1 MKVVC
6 ASDSPTWRLLLEK
19 SVEALG
25 HEPVLAEDGEEA
37 WKLVES
43 DPAVDVCVTDRQMPG
58 MSGEGLVEKIRT
70 ELDGRYVYTVLLTAQ
85 DTSEEVIEGM
95 EAGADD
101 YLVKPL
107 DQVALATR
115 LVAAE
120 RVTALHRT
128 IAEQRAEIERLYGK
142 LKDAFK
148 RFVPESVAE
157 QIITRSDEGVK
168 LGGVSRVATVMFTD
182 LRGFTQFSE
191 HQDPAQVIEVVNR
204 YLGEMSEAIL
214 NEEGTIVAYM
224 GDGIMAVFGAPL
236 EQDDHADRALRASR
250 AMLDHH
256 LPRFGEWM
264 KEQGFGEGFR
274 MGIGL
279 NSGDV
284 VSGNV
289 GSEKRLEYTALGDTT
304 NTAARLEG
312 MTKGTAHQLYCS
324 ETTKEMLLRPPEDL
338 VFVDEVD
345 IRGRDQPLGV
355 WSLDDAT

>member
-6 ASDSPTWRLLLEK
+6 ATDSPTWRLLLEK

-37 WKLVES
+37 WKLVEG
-43 DPAVDVCVTDRQMPG
+43 DPSIDVCVTDRQMPG
-58 MSGEGLVEKIRT
+58 MGGEELVAKIRT

-107 DQVALATR
+107 DQVALSTR
-115 LVAAE
+115 LVAAQ

-128 IAEQRAEIERLYGK
+128 IAEQQAEIERLYGK

-168 LGGVSRVATVMFTD
+168 LGGISRVATVMFTD

-191 HQDPAQVIEVVNR
+191 HQDPAQVIDVVNR

-236 EQDDHADRALRASR
+236 EQEDHADRALRASR
-250 AMLDHH
+250 AMLDLH
-256 LPRFGEWM
+256 LPRFSEWM

-312 MTKGTAHQLYCS
+312 MTKGTTHQLYCS
-324 ETTKEMLLRPPEDL
+324 ETTREMLVDPPEDL

-355 WSLDDAT
+355 WSFAEEG

>member
-1 MKVVC
+1 VKVVC
-6 ASDSPTWRLLLEK
+6 ASDSPTWRLLLER

-43 DPAVDVCVTDRQMPG
+43 DPSVDVCVTDRQMPG
-58 MSGEGLVEKIRT
+58 MSGEELVEKIRT
-70 ELDGRYVYTVLLTAQ
+70 ELEGRYVYTVLLTAQ

-107 DQVALATR
+107 DQVALSTR

-236 EQDDHADRALRASR
+236 EQEDHADRALRASR
-250 AMLDHH
+250 AMLDLH
-256 LPRFGEWM
+256 LPRFGDWM

-312 MTKGTAHQLYCS
+312 MTKGTPHQLYCS
-324 ETTKEMLLRPPEDL
+324 ETTREMLLDPPEDL
-338 VFVDEVD
+338 VFVNEVD

-355 WSLDDAT
+355 WSFAGEG

>member
-37 WKLVES
+37 WKLIEG
-43 DPAVDVCVTDRQMPG
+43 DPAVDVCVTDRQMPE
-58 MSGEGLVEKIRT
+58 MSGEELVERIRT
-70 ELDGRYVYTVLLTAQ
+70 GLEGRYVYTVLLTAQ

>member
-1 MKVVC
+1 MKVLC
-6 ASDSPTWRLLLEK
+6 ASDSPTWQLLLQR

-25 HEPVLAEDGEEA
+25 HEPTLASDGDEA
-37 WKLVES
+37 WDRILTDEEI
-43 DPAVDVCVTDRQMPG
+43 DTCITDRQMPG
-58 MSGEGLVEKIRT
+58 LSGDELVARIRT
-70 ELDGRYVYTVLLTAQ
+70 ELGNRYVYTVLLTAQ
-85 DTSEEVIEGM
+85 DSSEEVIDGM
-95 EAGADD
+95 EGGADD
-101 YLVKPL
+101 YLIKPL

-115 LVAAE
+115 LIAAE
-120 RVTALHRT
+120 RVTGLHRT
-128 IAEQRAEIERLYGK
+128 IAEQQAEIERLYGK

-157 QIITRSDEGVK
+157 QIITRSDEGVR
-168 LGGVSRVATVMFTD
+168 LGGVSRTATVMFTD

-191 HQDPAQVIEVVNR
+191 HQEPEKVIDVVNR

-224 GDGIMAVFGAPL
+224 GDGIMAVFGAPI
-236 EQDDHADRALRASR
+236 EQEDHADRALRAAR
-250 AMLDHH
+250 AMLDIH

-264 KEQGFGEGFR
+264 KEQGYGEGFR

-279 NSGDV
+279 NSGGV

-324 ETTKEMLLRPPEDL
+324 ETTREMLQEPPPDL

-355 WSLDDAT
+355 WSLAGD

>member
-6 ASDSPTWRLLLEK
+6 ASDSPTWRRLLEK

-37 WKLVES
+37 WALIEGDGS
-43 DPAVDVCVTDRQMPG
+43 VDVCVTDRQMPG
-58 MSGEGLVEKIRT
+58 MSGEDLVEKIRT
-70 ELDGRYVYTVLLTAQ
+70 ELEGRYVYTVLLTAQ

-142 LKDAFK
+142 LKDAFR

-191 HQDPAQVIEVVNR
+191 HQDPGQVIEVVNR

-236 EQDDHADRALRASR
+236 EQEDHADRALRAAR

-324 ETTKEMLLRPPEDL
+324 ETTKEMLVAPPDDL
-338 VFVDEVD
+338 VFVEEVD
-345 IRGRDQPLGV
+345 IRGREQPLGV
-355 WSLDDAT
+355 WSFEDGD

>member
-6 ASDSPTWRLLLEK
+6 ATDSPTWRLLLER

-25 HEPVLAEDGEEA
+25 HEPVLAEDGEQA
-37 WKLVES
+37 WGLIKD
-43 DPAVDVCVTDRQMPG
+43 DPEVDVCVSDRQMPG
-58 MSGEGLVEKIRT
+58 LGGEQLVRKIRD
-70 ELDGRYVYTVLLTAQ
+70 ELEGRYVYTVLLTAQ

-128 IAEQRAEIERLYGK
+128 IAEQQVEIERLYGK
-142 LKDAFK
+142 LADAFK

-157 QIITRSDEGVK
+157 QIIARSDEGVK

-191 HQDPAQVIEVVNR
+191 HQEPEQVIEVVNR

-214 NEEGTIVAYM
+214 NEEGTVVAYM

-236 EQDDHADRALRASR
+236 EQEDHADRALRAAR
-250 AMLDHH
+250 AMLDVH
-256 LPRFGEWM
+256 LPRFSEWM
-264 KEQGFGEGFR
+264 EERGLGEGFR

-279 NSGDV
+279 NSGGV

-312 MTKGTAHQLYCS
+312 MTKGTPHQLYCS
-324 ETTKEMLLRPPEDL
+324 ETTKEMLLDPPEDL
-338 VFVDEVD
+338 VFVDQVE

-355 WSLDDAT
+355 WSFAE

>member
-6 ASDSPTWRLLLEK
+6 ASDSPTWRLLLER

-25 HEPVLAEDGEEA
+25 HEPILAEDGEQAWGLIEA
-37 WKLVES
+37 
-43 DPAVDVCVTDRQMPG
+43 DPEVDVCVTDRQMPG
-58 MSGEGLVEKIRT
+58 MGGEELVEKIRE
-70 ELDGRYVYTVLLTAQ
+70 ELEGRYVYTVLLTAQ

-115 LVAAE
+115 LIAAE

-128 IAEQRAEIERLYGK
+128 IAEQRSEIERLYGK
-142 LKDAFK
+142 LADAFK

-191 HQDPAQVIEVVNR
+191 HQDPEQVIDVVNR

-214 NEEGTIVAYM
+214 NEEGTVVAYM

-236 EQDDHADRALRASR
+236 EQEDHADRALRAAR
-250 AMLDHH
+250 AMLDVH
-256 LPRFGEWM
+256 LPRFSDWM
-264 KEQGFGEGFR
+264 EEQGLGKGFR

-289 GSEKRLEYTALGDTT
+289 GSERRLEYTALGDTT

-312 MTKGTAHQLYCS
+312 MTKGTPHQLYCS
-324 ETTKEMLLRPPEDL
+324 ETTKEMLLDPPDDL

-345 IRGRDQPLGV
+345 IRGRNQPLGV
-355 WSLDDAT
+355 WSFAE

>member
-1 MKVVC
+1 MKVLCV
-6 ASDSPTWRLLLEK
+6 SDSPTWRLLLER

-25 HEPVLAEDGEEA
+25 HDPVVAVDGENA
-37 WKLVES
+37 WSAINS
-43 DPAVDVCVTDRQMPG
+43 DEEISACVTDRQMPG
-58 MSGEGLVEKIRT
+58 LSGDELIEKIRT
-70 ELDGRYVYTVLLTAQ
+70 ELGSRYVYTVLLTAQ
-85 DTSEEVIEGM
+85 DSAEDAIAGM

-115 LVAAE
+115 LIAAV
-120 RVTALHRT
+120 RVTDLHRT
-128 IAEQRAEIERLYGK
+128 IAEQQAEITRLYGK
-142 LKDAFK
+142 LKDTFR
-148 RFVPESVAE
+148 RFVPESVAD
-157 QIITRSDEGVK
+157 QIITRSDEGVR
-168 LGGVSRVATVMFTD
+168 LGGVSRTATVMFSD

-191 HQDPAQVIEVVNR
+191 HQEPEQVIAVVNR

-214 NEEGTIVAYM
+214 AEEGTIVAYM

-236 EQDDHADRALRASR
+236 EQEDHADRALRAAR
-250 AMLDHH
+250 AMLDVH
-256 LPRFGEWM
+256 LPRFADWM
-264 KEQGFGEGFR
+264 KKEGLGEGFR

-279 NSGDV
+279 NSGAV

-312 MTKGTAHQLYCS
+312 MTKGTPHQLYCS
-324 ETTKEMLLRPPEDL
+324 ETTRAMMLEAPQDL
-338 VFVDEVD
+338 IFVNDVE

-355 WSLDDAT
+355 WSFGES